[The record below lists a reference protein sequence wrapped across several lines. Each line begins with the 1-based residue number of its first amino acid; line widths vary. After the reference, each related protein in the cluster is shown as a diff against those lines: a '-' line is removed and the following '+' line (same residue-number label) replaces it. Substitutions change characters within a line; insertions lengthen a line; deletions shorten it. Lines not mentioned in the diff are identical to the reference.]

1 MGRILNKSPLSNK
14 LFSLESVNFV
24 TTAKVSTGTYLC
36 RAVDIDGTVLKE
48 EWLNTGD
55 IFTLPA
61 LPTNHDRLVATGWVS
76 SCPDLDQAGTS
87 TVVTKR
93 DIMAGPVYETKSGM
107 VEVIVEIT
115 EDIAPNIETEGHTV
129 TVNFNGTK
137 YWDYEGDK
145 TITDTTNTHTYYSYG
160 TYIIAIEGATGYD
173 STEYILSSHAI
184 RKLYFTSSD
193 NGPETLMNIGHRYNC
208 SNLTELSLGAKIKS
222 HITGH
227 FNYVFPKAVIYPAGL
242 ESFQNILTNANDLVI
257 PSTAVFTLSAN
268 IAPSGIIKYP
278 TLVFDKCN
286 TTGHYLRLA
295 SIRNSV
301 ARLNWPRENYGTDSI
316 LQTLTEGTHIV
327 DLGCITSVPAIS
339 FSPDETL
346 VFPATVTSL
355 YASTQFRNCYN
366 LTKIIFEG
374 DITDVGSTPFNY
386 LERIQIIDFSKNT
399 VVPTCSSFSDTYLST
414 NYKIIV
420 PDSLYDEWISTAPWN
435 IVANHI
441 YKKSEIN
448 YS

>member
-1 MGRILNKSPLSNK
+1 
-14 LFSLESVNFV
+14 
-24 TTAKVSTGTYLC
+24 
-36 RAVDIDGTVLKE
+36 
-48 EWLNTGD
+48 
-55 IFTLPA
+55 
-61 LPTNHDRLVATGWVS
+61 
-76 SCPDLDQAGTS
+76 
-87 TVVTKR
+87 
-93 DIMAGPVYETKSGM
+93 
-107 VEVIVEIT
+107 
-115 EDIAPNIETEGHTV
+115 
-129 TVNFNGTK
+129 
-137 YWDYEGDK
+137 
-145 TITDTTNTHTYYSYG
+145 
-160 TYIIAIEGATGYD
+160 
-173 STEYILSSHAI
+173 
-184 RKLYFTSSD
+184 
-193 NGPETLMNIGHRYNC
+193 
-208 SNLTELSLGAKIKS
+208 
-222 HITGH
+222 
-227 FNYVFPKAVIYPAGL
+227 
-242 ESFQNILTNANDLVI
+242 
-257 PSTAVFTLSAN
+257 
-268 IAPSGIIKYP
+268 
-278 TLVFDKCN
+278 
-286 TTGHYLRLA
+286 LRLA

-301 ARLNWPRENYGTDSI
+301 ARLNWLRENYGTDSI